1 MIEKGIRTRRGL
13 DEALRGW
20 AAPHGGVS
28 MEDQDEDDGMED
40 EIEYNARELR
50 RLRPY

>member
-1 MIEKGIRTRRGL
+1 MAERGL
-13 DEALRGW
+13 RLRVDPLEVMDAYEDE
-20 AAPHGGVS
+20 
-28 MEDQDEDDGMED
+28 EDVEKRAVDNEGSSED